1 MASIKDF
8 ISGNVRFFKK
18 THIFVF
24 AMILLL
30 CPAAS
35 LSSAS
40 ESPSFAISALLNWEQ
55 RDLNAV
61 TELNLL
67 SAGIRLPGGRGM
79 AEEILKDE
87 YIALV
92 RPLLL
97 SIQVDSSSTID
108 DMVQRREISLRDLD
122 ELCLAARMVP
132 PSISSDMVKITGRYT
147 IDLNRLSAMFIRH
160 RQAAESIRPIIP
172 PPAADYTGIVII
184 ADTVLPIHGR
194 NTSAL
199 VSPCLFPKIW
209 DTDMNLIYERNLTD
223 PALTGSGLKPIIHYA
238 KRESIF
244 RPTPSGLD
252 ETISAL
258 VGERPLRIFARSVF
272 GTVPTDPVIDRA
284 DAMLIL
290 ANENNRRL
298 LREGR
303 VVLIVN
309 DTVLG
314 KAF

>member
-1 MASIKDF
+1 MAAIKKIF
-8 ISGNVRFFKK
+8 SGNRRSITKN
-18 THIFVF
+18 HIFFF
-24 AMILLL
+24 ALILLL
-30 CPAAS
+30 CPAVS
-35 LSSAS
+35 LSSAP

-55 RDLNAV
+55 GNLSAV

-122 ELCLAARMVP
+122 ELCLAARVSP
-132 PSISSDMVKITGRYT
+132 PSISTDMMKITGRYT
-147 IDLNRLSAMFIRH
+147 IDLNLLSAMFIRH
-160 RQAAESIRPIIP
+160 RQAGESMRPIIP
-172 PPAADYTGIVII
+172 PPATDYTGIIII

-194 NTSAL
+194 NSSAL

-223 PALTGSGLKPIIHYA
+223 PALTGSGLKPIVHYA

-252 ETISAL
+252 ETITRL

-298 LREGR
+298 LREGK
-303 VVLIVN
+303 VVLVIN

-314 KAF
+314 KTF